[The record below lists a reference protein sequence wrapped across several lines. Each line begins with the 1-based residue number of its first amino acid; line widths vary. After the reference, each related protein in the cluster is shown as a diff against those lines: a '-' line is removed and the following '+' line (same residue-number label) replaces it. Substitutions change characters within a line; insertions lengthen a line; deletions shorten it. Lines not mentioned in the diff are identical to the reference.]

1 MPAVQWGALKAG
13 DRVSTLSS
21 IVSNGP
27 TLQRAM
33 QLAAANDNG
42 ADQTADLKDQL
53 TAEDLK
59 RLGVR
64 VAANDN
70 GALGAVSPKTLKVI
84 NTRQLSR
91 AVRVYNLE
99 IESRPGE
106 ITHNYLVGDQ
116 LVWVHNATNGWPD
129 PDDVSRNITK
139 WRKYF
144 GVGPLDPDV
153 PNTSCRPKGTKKAG
167 RQQNPGDRKSTNP
180 HHDSLTSGSPR
191 RRN

>member
-1 MPAVQWGALKAG
+1 
-13 DRVSTLSS
+13 
-21 IVSNGP
+21 
-27 TLQRAM
+27 M

-116 LVWVHNATNGWPD
+116 LVWVHNQPKDKRFGLPKTFWRWYHRVIKPGRNGQDCDIGEALEYHDEWLREGKPD
-129 PDDVSRNITK
+129 
-139 WRKYF
+139 
-144 GVGPLDPDV
+144 
-153 PNTSCRPKGTKKAG
+153 A
-167 RQQNPGDRKSTNP
+167 
-180 HHDSLTSGSPR
+180 DSKRGGR
-191 RRN
+191 RRRRR